1 MRLACFTRK
10 LANKQYNAISRMIT
24 VKKEINAELRDGDFW
39 AVIEEKRIFG
49 VALYKKL
56 ESFKSI
62 KTIFLGVKIKENKC

>member
-1 MRLACFTRK
+1 MKKKIADRNIAKR
-10 LANKQYNAISRMIT
+10 T
-24 VKKEINAELRDGDFW
+24 VINFLKEKNAELRDGDFW